1 MFSGDQEDRTL
12 TTWEKVIFLLKLDRL
27 GVFQADK
34 REMVSNKKDQY
45 VQNFQKHEK
54 LINQP
59 FSIN

>member
-12 TTWEKVIFLLKLDRL
+12 TTWEKVVFLLKLDRL